1 MAKLL
6 ASDAHVVR
14 CAHSGSEA
22 LRAAAAAADGPFD
35 LLICDVHLPDMDGF
49 EVMRQMKSRYGM
61 AAGIAITG
69 RGEAADAERARAAG
83 FTHYLVKP
91 VEWGALK
98 ALVVRVAAGDGGRD
112 AIH

>member
-14 CAHSGSEA
+14 CAHSGGEA
-22 LRAAAAAADGPFD
+22 LRAAATDGPFD
-35 LLICDVHLPDMDGF
+35 LLICDVRLPDMDGF
-49 EVMRQMKSRYGM
+49 EVMRQMKSRYGVR
-61 AAGIAITG
+61 AGIAISG

-98 ALVVRVAAGDGGRD
+98 ALVVRVAGGGGDRE
-112 AIH
+112 AID